1 MMTGM
6 MAGYF
11 DDVILL
17 GARPCVD
24 SFWS

>member
-1 MMTGM
+1 MTGM
-6 MAGYF
+6 IAGYF